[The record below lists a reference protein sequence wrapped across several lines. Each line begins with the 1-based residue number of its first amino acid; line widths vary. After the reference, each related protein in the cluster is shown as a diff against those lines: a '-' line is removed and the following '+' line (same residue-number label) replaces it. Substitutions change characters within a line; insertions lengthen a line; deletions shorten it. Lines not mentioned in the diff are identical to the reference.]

1 MLISFSD
8 QCTFCAKSEMGNS
21 NRRGNHNPTGHP
33 ESVRSL
39 LTPST
44 ATGTPIENLGFKDV
58 LVPLQTR
65 SSPVEDKLEAFEQ
78 KYKDV
83 LFGHDQEEQWKK
95 KLKVCKRSRGYLNDT
110 KSKCKY

>member
-1 MLISFSD
+1 
-8 QCTFCAKSEMGNS
+8 MGNN
-21 NRRGNHNPTGHP
+21 NRTGNRNPTGRDP
-33 ESVRSL
+33 ESGRSL

-44 ATGTPIENLGFKDV
+44 ATGTPIENIGFKSV

-95 KLKVCKRSRGYLNDT
+95 KLKVCKQSIEVI
-110 KSKCKY
+110 